1 MITVFFAVFGA
12 ALFSI
17 VRMIDVCSLAMLT
30 VTFVFFGVIEKVEVT
45 RQRMRAIPDR
55 ILIDIV
61 SPWLLVVIS

>member
-1 MITVFFAVFGA
+1 MI
-12 ALFSI
+12 S
-17 VRMIDVCSLAMLT
+17 MCSFVESK

-45 RQRMRAIPDR
+45 RQRMRAISDR